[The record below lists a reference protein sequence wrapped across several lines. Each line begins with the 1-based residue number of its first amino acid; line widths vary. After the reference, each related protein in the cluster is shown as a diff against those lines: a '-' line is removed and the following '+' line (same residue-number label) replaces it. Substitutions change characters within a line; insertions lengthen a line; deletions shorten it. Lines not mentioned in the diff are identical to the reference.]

1 MSGVTADPAWV
12 LDKKVPIALILAI
25 LGQTA
30 AGVWWAA
37 NISARVNQSEV
48 RVRVLESADQK
59 AAEINTRVAE
69 SLASFKASQEAMK
82 NAIDRIERTLDAR
95 RRD

>member
-1 MSGVTADPAWV
+1 MSGVSTDPAWV

-37 NISARVNQSEV
+37 SISARVEQGEV
-48 RVRVLESADQK
+48 KFRALEATDQR

-69 SLASFKASQEAMK
+69 SLAGFKASQEAMK
-82 NAIDRIERTLDAR
+82 SAIDRIERTLDAR
-95 RRD
+95 R

>member
-1 MSGVTADPAWV
+1 MSGVAADPAWV

-37 NISARVNQSEV
+37 SISARMDQGEEK
-48 RVRVLESADQK
+48 VRVLQASDLK

-69 SLASFKASQEAMK
+69 SLAAFKASQEAMK
-82 NAIDRIERTLDAR
+82 ASIDRIERNLDSR
-95 RRD
+95 K

>member
-1 MSGVTADPAWV
+1 MSGVAADPAWV

-37 NISARVNQSEV
+37 SISARMDQGEEK
-48 RVRVLESADQK
+48 VRVLQASDLK
-59 AAEINTRVAE
+59 AAEINTHVAE
-69 SLASFKASQEAMK
+69 SLAAFKASQEAMK
-82 NAIDRIERTLDAR
+82 ASIDRIERNLDSR
-95 RRD
+95 K